1 MGTKVRFAVWHRD
14 GRVYVVRPPDW
25 PRDCELSFTDQSD
38 MQEWA
43 KAAHVMLKD
52 GNPPKRE
59 RYHARYATE
68 V

>member
-52 GNPPKRE
+52 GNPPKWR
-59 RYHARYATE
+59 
-68 V
+68 

>member
-52 GNPPKRE
+52 GNPPRRYNE
-59 RYHARYATE
+59 RFAARDFG
-68 V
+68 